1 MLAELHHETNF
12 ENEENKVVEL
22 KYCIG
27 KV

>member
-1 MLAELHHETNF
+1 MLAELHHETSF

-27 KV
+27 